1 MNVNYNNLYCD
12 YIGATGA
19 YSISDYIDIT
29 SNTLAINSSNF
40 TSGTSNILNDKIYIT
55 SNTLNN
61 KINTTTNFILNRY
74 DKLIKEQPE
83 NSLINTYI
91 TNSNVG
97 GEIIFYVKNSGI
109 YDINNATGQPYRV
122 KIGTDGKLYLYYN
135 YNIAIGALETERW
148 VEPINMIIGHNVA
161 LGNLNVITG
170 ATDITVGSLIIKVNM
185 LDARTTADNL
195 IEGAEVF
202 YDRNSTYDQLR
213 LAFNTIKASFTYANT
228 IYASIVGSLGFG
240 ITFAIYGFIQSK
252 TNADYIYNNLN
263 YQLTS
268 NTTMTPEEKNQLIEE
283 SFNTYSSNLNDMN
296 TNLSN
301 LNIINGFINSNIQTQ
316 QYINSLNT
324 IDFRIDN
331 INISNIYVSS
341 NVLSNLNINHGFI
354 NSNIQTQ
361 QLIPSLKTSLLNLN
375 SGNITNVNNITSSGK
390 IKENNVFL
398 ESTYATINY
407 VNTKLFN
414 NSYSSE
420 RLYPPK
426 TFNSYTLAITTSTEI
441 LGRSC
446 FKETINLTSDN
457 ITYGSGT
464 YNIYSSS
471 SYGNSDFN
479 RRNLFN
485 FTVNT
490 AAFFENGNYNY
501 DTGYFNRTDL
511 FLKNY
516 YFGDWVVIKLLST
529 LILNRFKLYYTN
541 IYSAP
546 ALWRLYGSNDGLI
559 FYEIPEGGNFIDPL
573 NNDNYSGGFYE
584 KIFDNTKE
592 YLYIGIVINKIIGG
606 NISASYLNFGQFQ
619 LYGVNVNNYSN
630 VYTTSNAVKG
640 IVEFDMPIVSKHYA
654 FYITI
659 TTPIVINAKTYYKY
673 DVDLRQ
679 YTKLGYIDIGS
690 ASGDSYRIFKLRCCF
705 GNMYFST
712 LVNSLPDV
720 LYSDIFMSMKAAGT
734 GGLGAAGL
742 NICSI
747 GNINNPR
754 LDTVPPNNL
763 FFMRNGANSIDYI
776 TVVST
781 SQADVRCFIEDMIS

>member
-40 TSGTSNILNDKIYIT
+40 TSGTSNILNDKIFIT
-55 SNTLNN
+55 SNTLNSN
-61 KINTTTNFILNRY
+61 INNV
-74 DKLIKEQPE
+74 DIKYNIVNPYSS
-83 NSLINTYI
+83 NSLIKIIVDEYS
-91 TNSNVG
+91 NSNV
-97 GEIIFYVKNSGI
+97 Y
-109 YDINNATGQPYRV
+109 INNPFNFGKIYFKTTNQLSTNNLYTRIDYDNKLYVYFPGSLLPPKLPEWWCVEEKLSSIFDVNTGQDTAIAGLGLAINEVWDAVGIVEGQISQLQIYTLLDTANTRIALAV
-122 KIGTDGKLYLYYN
+122 NGFTLAQ
-135 YNIAIGALETERW
+135 NIL
-148 VEPINMIIGHNVA
+148 
-161 LGNLNVITG
+161 TG
-170 ATDITVGSLIIKVNM
+170 ATAFTIAIAGYALGVALYINNNYVSTNLLNQITSNLEYTYEEKTNLTNEIIKDQYSNC
-185 LDARTTADNL
+185 LL
-195 IEGAEVF
+195 I
-202 YDRNSTYDQLR
+202 
-213 LAFNTIKASFTYANT
+213 
-228 IYASIVGSLGFG
+228 
-240 ITFAIYGFIQSK
+240 
-252 TNADYIYNNLN
+252 
-263 YQLTS
+263 
-268 NTTMTPEEKNQLIEE
+268 
-283 SFNTYSSNLNDMN
+283 SS
-296 TNLSN
+296 NLSN
-301 LNIINGFINSNIQTQ
+301 LNVINGFINSNIQTQ

-659 TTPIVINAKTYYKY
+659 TTPIVINSKTYYKY
-673 DVDLRQ
+673 DIDLRQ
-679 YTKLGYIDIGS
+679 YTKLGYIQIGS

-712 LVNSLPDV
+712 LINNIPDV
-720 LYSDIFMSMKAAGT
+720 LYSDIFMSMKANST
-734 GGLGAAGL
+734 PGLGAAGL

-781 SQADVRCFIEDMIS
+781 NPADVRCFIEDMIS

>member
-61 KINTTTNFILNRY
+61 KITNVDVKYNIINPY
-74 DKLIKEQPE
+74 SS
-83 NSLINTYI
+83 NSLIKIIVDEYS
-91 TNSNVG
+91 NSNV
-97 GEIIFYVKNSGI
+97 Y
-109 YDINNATGQPYRV
+109 INNPFNFGKIYFKTTNANNLYTRIDYDNKLYVYFPGSLLPPKFPEWWCVEEKLSSIFDVNTGQDTAITGLGLAINEVWDAVGIVEGQISQLQLFTLLDTANTR
-122 KIGTDGKLYLYYN
+122 IALAINGFTLAQ
-135 YNIAIGALETERW
+135 NIL
-148 VEPINMIIGHNVA
+148 
-161 LGNLNVITG
+161 TG
-170 ATDITVGSLIIKVNM
+170 ATAFTIAIAGYALGVALYINNNYVSTNLLNQITSNLEYTYEEKTNLTNEIIKDQYSNC
-185 LDARTTADNL
+185 LL
-195 IEGAEVF
+195 I
-202 YDRNSTYDQLR
+202 
-213 LAFNTIKASFTYANT
+213 
-228 IYASIVGSLGFG
+228 
-240 ITFAIYGFIQSK
+240 
-252 TNADYIYNNLN
+252 
-263 YQLTS
+263 
-268 NTTMTPEEKNQLIEE
+268 
-283 SFNTYSSNLNDMN
+283 SS
-296 TNLSN
+296 NLSN

-324 IDFRIDN
+324 IEFRIDN

-341 NVLSNLNINHGFI
+341 NVLSNLNINLGFI
-354 NSNIQTQ
+354 NSNITTE

-375 SGNITNVNNITSSGK
+375 SGNIINVNNIVSSGK
-390 IKENNVFL
+390 IKENDIFL
-398 ESTYATINY
+398 ESKYATINY
-407 VNTKLFN
+407 VNTNLFN
-414 NSYSSE
+414 NSYSPE

-426 TFNSYTLAITTSTEI
+426 TFNSYTLAITSTEI
-441 LGRSC
+441 LGRNC
-446 FKETINLTSDN
+446 FKETITLTSDN

-471 SYGNSDFN
+471 SYGDYNFSVFN
-479 RRNLFN
+479 IFN
-485 FTVNT
+485 FTTNT
-490 AAFFENGNYNY
+490 AGFFGSGNYNY
-501 DTGYFNRTDL
+501 NTGFFNRTDM
-511 FLKNY
+511 FLKNN
-516 YFGDWVVIKLLST
+516 YFGDWVVIKLLSP

-546 ALWRLYGSNDGLI
+546 ALWRLYGSSDGLT
-559 FYEIPEGGNFIDPL
+559 FTEIPEGGNFIDAL
-573 NNDNYSGGFYE
+573 TINNYSGGFYE

-619 LYGVNVNNYSN
+619 LYGVNVNNYNN

-654 FYITI
+654 FYINI
-659 TTPIVINAKTYYKY
+659 TTPIVINTKTYYKY
-673 DVDLRQ
+673 DIDLRQ

-690 ASGDSYRIFKLRCCF
+690 QSGDSYRIFKLRACY
-705 GNMYFST
+705 GSMYFST
-712 LVNSLPDV
+712 LVNGLPNV
-720 LYSDIFMSMKAAGT
+720 VYSDIFMSMKANPTAN
-734 GGLGAAGL
+734 LGAAGL

-747 GNINNPR
+747 GSINNPR
-754 LDTVPPNNL
+754 LDIVPSNNL

-781 SQADVRCFIEDMIS
+781 NIADVRCFIEDMIS

>member
-40 TSGTSNILNDKIYIT
+40 TSGTSNILNDKIFIT
-55 SNTLNN
+55 SNTLNSN
-61 KINTTTNFILNRY
+61 INNV
-74 DKLIKEQPE
+74 DIKYNIVNPYSS
-83 NSLINTYI
+83 NSLIKIIVDEYS
-91 TNSNVG
+91 NSNV
-97 GEIIFYVKNSGI
+97 Y
-109 YDINNATGQPYRV
+109 INNPFNFGKIYFKTTNQLSTNNLYTRIDYDNKLYVYFPGSLLPPKLPEWWCVEEKLSSIFDVNTGQD
-122 KIGTDGKLYLYYN
+122 TA
-135 YNIAIGALETERW
+135 IAGLGLAINEVWDAVGIVEGQISQLQIYTLLDTANSRIALA
-148 VEPINMIIGHNVA
+148 INGFTLA
-161 LGNLNVITG
+161 QNLLTG
-170 ATDITVGSLIIKVNM
+170 ATAFTIAIAGYALGVALYINNNYVSTNLLNQITSNLEYTYEEKTNLTNEIIKDQYSNC
-185 LDARTTADNL
+185 LL
-195 IEGAEVF
+195 I
-202 YDRNSTYDQLR
+202 
-213 LAFNTIKASFTYANT
+213 
-228 IYASIVGSLGFG
+228 
-240 ITFAIYGFIQSK
+240 
-252 TNADYIYNNLN
+252 
-263 YQLTS
+263 
-268 NTTMTPEEKNQLIEE
+268 
-283 SFNTYSSNLNDMN
+283 SS
-296 TNLSN
+296 NLSN
-301 LNIINGFINSNIQTQ
+301 LNINLGFINSNIQTQ

-324 IDFRIDN
+324 IDFRINN

-659 TTPIVINAKTYYKY
+659 TTPIIINNKTYYKY

-679 YTKLGYIDIGS
+679 YTKLGYIQIGS

-705 GNMYFST
+705 ANMYFST
-712 LVNSLPDV
+712 LVNGLPDV
-720 LYSDIFMSMKAAGT
+720 LYSDIFMSMKANPT
-734 GGLGAAGL
+734 PGLGAAGL

-781 SQADVRCFIEDMIS
+781 NPADVRCFIEDMIS